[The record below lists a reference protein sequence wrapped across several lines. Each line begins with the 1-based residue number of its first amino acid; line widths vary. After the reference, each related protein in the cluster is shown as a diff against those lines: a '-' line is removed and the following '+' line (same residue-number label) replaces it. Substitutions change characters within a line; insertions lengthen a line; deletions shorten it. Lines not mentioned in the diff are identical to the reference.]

1 MSNKIPPPIVTLVFG
16 LLIYFTRNYFPS
28 YENISFVL
36 NVLSIVLFIGGI
48 TITGTAI
55 AAFKNHQT
63 TVNPIN
69 IEKATS
75 LVTSGIFMISRN
87 PMYLGMFSVL
97 LAVSLKFNLIG
108 GIILSTF
115 FMLFITKFQIIPE
128 EIAMEKLFKDEFIFY
143 KKKTRMWI

>member
-75 LVTSGIFMISRN
+75 LVTSGIFTISRN
-87 PMYLGMFSVL
+87 PMYLGMFSIL

-108 GIILSTF
+108 GIILSTVF
-115 FMLFITKFQIIPE
+115 ILFITKFQIIPE
-128 EIAMEKLFKDEFIFY
+128 EIAMEKLFKDEFIHY

>member
-28 YENISFVL
+28 YENISFVF
-36 NVLSIVLFIGGI
+36 NVLSIVLLIGGI

-108 GIILSTF
+108 GIILSTV

-128 EIAMEKLFKDEFIFY
+128 EIAMEKLFKDEFILY

>member
-75 LVTSGIFMISRN
+75 LVTSGIFTISRN
-87 PMYLGMFSVL
+87 PMYLGMFIIL

-108 GIILSTF
+108 GIILSTV

-128 EIAMEKLFKDEFIFY
+128 EIAMEKLFKDEFILY

>member
-1 MSNKIPPPIVTLVFG
+1 MKCFFENKSK
-16 LLIYFTRNYFPS
+16 PS
-28 YENISFVL
+28 SIIFVAINISFVL
-36 NVLSIVLFIGGI
+36 NVLSIVLLIGGI

-108 GIILSTF
+108 GIILSTV

-128 EIAMEKLFKDEFIFY
+128 EIAMEKLFKDEFILY

>member
-28 YENISFVL
+28 YENISFVF
-36 NVLSIVLFIGGI
+36 NVLSIVLLIGGI

-108 GIILSTF
+108 GIILSTV

-128 EIAMEKLFKDEFIFY
+128 EIAMEKLFKDEFIHY

>member
-1 MSNKIPPPIVTLVFG
+1 MKNKIPPPIVTLVFG
-16 LLIYFTRNYFPS
+16 LLIYFTRNYLPS

-36 NVLSIVLFIGGI
+36 NDLSMVLLIAGI
-48 TITGTAI
+48 TITGPAI
-55 AAFKNHQT
+55 VAFKNNKT
-63 TVNPIN
+63 TVNPIH

-108 GIILSTF
+108 GIMLSLI
-115 FMLFITKFQIIPE
+115 FMFFITKFQIIPE
-128 EIAMEKLFKDEFIFY
+128 EIAMEKLFKDEFILY

>member
-1 MSNKIPPPIVTLVFG
+1 M
-16 LLIYFTRNYFPS
+16 
-28 YENISFVL
+28 

-87 PMYLGMFSVL
+87 PMYLGRFSVL

-108 GIILSTF
+108 GIILSTV

-128 EIAMEKLFKDEFIFY
+128 EIAMEKLFKDEFIHY